1 MSSAVDNF
9 NDIDDFD
16 LLEGLSLQ
24 EIEELSAAIDP
35 QVNCYDVLEAHSDS
49 DSTNVLID
57 QIYSNMTLKFL

>member
-9 NDIDDFD
+9 NDMDDFD

-35 QVNCYDVLEAHSDS
+35 QVNCYDILEAHF
-49 DSTNVLID
+49 D
-57 QIYSNMTLKFL
+57 QHLGI